1 MVIPNLAKSLE
12 TLDSNRIGMRNAVVV
27 IGLAMLRFVT
37 VRSELASMP
46 ANESRVE
53 RYERFD
59 VSRKDQ
65 QS

>member
-37 VRSELASMP
+37 VRSELARMP